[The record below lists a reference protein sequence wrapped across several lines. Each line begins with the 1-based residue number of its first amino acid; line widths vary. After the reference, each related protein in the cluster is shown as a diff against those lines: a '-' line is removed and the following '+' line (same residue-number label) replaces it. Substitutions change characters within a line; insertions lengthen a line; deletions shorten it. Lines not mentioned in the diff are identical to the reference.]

1 MRPIENLTDIAAFV
15 RIAAAGSLSAA
26 ARDLGLS
33 LAVVSKRLA
42 RLETALGVR
51 LVQRTTRRLSL
62 TEEGAAFHERA
73 LRILAELAAAQEA
86 VGGDGRPRGLL
97 RVTTTAAF
105 ARRWIAPILAR
116 FQADCP
122 EVRVQVT
129 ATDAVLDLVQAGIDL
144 AIRQAVLPDSGL
156 MVRDLAP
163 NWRVACAAPDYLARH
178 GRPETP
184 ADLAGHSC
192 IVYGD
197 PPMTVWTF
205 ARPAGPPVEVAVSG
219 AIMSN
224 DGEVAHEAALA
235 GAGIVLKSIWYV
247 AGDLAAGRLVRV
259 LADHQSPAS
268 PIQAVFPSAR
278 HLAPKT
284 RAFLDVLGAELR
296 VAARR
301 LGQP

>member
-1 MRPIENLTDIAAFV
+1 MGLIENVSDIAVFV
-15 RIAAAGSLSAA
+15 RIAAVGSLSAA

-33 LAVVSKRLA
+33 LALVSKRLA
-42 RLETALGVR
+42 RLEAALGAR

-73 LRILAELAAAQEA
+73 LRILAELEAAQEA

-116 FQADCP
+116 FQAAHP

-129 ATDAVLDLVQAGIDL
+129 ATDAVLDLVQHGIDL
-144 AIRQAVLPDSGL
+144 AIRQAALPDSAL
-156 MVRDLAP
+156 MMRELAP
-163 NWRVACAAPDYLARH
+163 NWRVACASPAYLARH

-184 ADLAGHSC
+184 QDLARHAC

-197 PPMTVWTF
+197 PPMMAWSF
-205 ARPAGPPVEVAVSG
+205 AGPDGSPVEVAVSG
-219 AIMSN
+219 TVMSN

-247 AGDLAAGRLVRV
+247 AEDLAAGRLVRV
-259 LADHQSPAS
+259 LADHRSPAA
-268 PIQAVFPSAR
+268 PVQAVFPSAR

-296 VAARR
+296 VAAKR
-301 LGQP
+301 LGRP

>member
-1 MRPIENLTDIAAFV
+1 MRAIENLADITAFA
-15 RIAAAGSLSAA
+15 RIAASGSLSAA
-26 ARDLGLS
+26 ARELGLS

-42 RLETALGVR
+42 RLEAALGAR

-73 LRILAELAAAQEA
+73 LRILAELEAAQEA

-129 ATDAVLDLVQAGIDL
+129 ATDAVLDLVQNGIDL
-144 AIRQAVLPDSGL
+144 AVRQAVLPDSAL
-156 MVRDLAP
+156 MVRELAP

-184 ADLAGHSC
+184 GDLARHPC

-197 PPMTVWTF
+197 PPMTVWSF
-205 ARPAGPPVEVAVSG
+205 VRPGRPAVEIAVSG

-247 AGDLAAGRLVRV
+247 AEDLAAGRLVRI
-259 LADHQSPAS
+259 LEDYQSPAS

-284 RAFLDVLGAELR
+284 RAFLDFLGAELR
-296 VAARR
+296 AGVDR
-301 LGQP
+301 LGRP